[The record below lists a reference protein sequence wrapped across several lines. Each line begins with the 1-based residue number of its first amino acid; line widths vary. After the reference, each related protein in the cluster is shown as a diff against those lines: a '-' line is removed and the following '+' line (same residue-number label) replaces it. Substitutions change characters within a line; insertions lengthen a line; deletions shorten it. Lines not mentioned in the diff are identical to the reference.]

1 MVAGD
6 FVFLEEVLDDVFS
19 AVGVVE
25 GPVALEKGFDLLLV
39 EVSLSDLF
47 LWQRLDSLEDLLVG
61 HLEYDELG
69 WCQPS
74 F

>member
-1 MVAGD
+1 MVARD

-25 GPVALEKGFDLLLV
+25 SPVALEKDFDLLLV
-39 EVSLSDLF
+39 KVSLSDLF
-47 LWQRLDSLEDLLVG
+47 FWQRLDSLEDLLVG

>member
-25 GPVALEKGFDLLLV
+25 SPVALEKGFDLLLV
-39 EVSLSDLF
+39 
-47 LWQRLDSLEDLLVG
+47 
-61 HLEYDELG
+61 
-69 WCQPS
+69 
-74 F
+74 